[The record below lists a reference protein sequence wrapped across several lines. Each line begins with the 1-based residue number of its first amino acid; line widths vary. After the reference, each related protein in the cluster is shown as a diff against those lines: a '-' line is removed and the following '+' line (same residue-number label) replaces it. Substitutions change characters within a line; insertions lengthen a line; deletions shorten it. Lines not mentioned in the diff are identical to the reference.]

1 MIRVSKHSL
10 KFSNKEKIQKLD
22 KFFEL
27 YKLTLIDYI
36 NQIKVG
42 KLQLKTML
50 TSKQLPDS
58 VLIHSRYKQLAYK
71 QASEIIRSNLVQIQK
86 RVYNRYKKLYY
97 KCIKNNIH
105 KSFTDKHF
113 KELNINYLKRININ
127 LKNLSITLN
136 ENLFNVQEGNSFDEF
151 IKVFL
156 PWFKEGKKRAETINL
171 PIKQHKHS
179 LNFKNNNWLRK
190 SSVQLEVKDRKYYL
204 NIFWEKQPVK
214 ANNKQ
219 FVGIDQGYN
228 KLISDSN
235 GVHWGK
241 ELKDIYIKLSQKKRG
256 SKNYKQLLTYKRN
269 KINEVVNKF
278 VNNYKDTDIV
288 CEDLK
293 RVKHASK
300 LYKSTN
306 NKLQYWSYKQVLDKL
321 NSLSELK
328 GFKLIKVEPAF
339 TSQTCSNCGTIIKAN
354 RQGELYNCSC
364 GLLIDADTNAA
375 INILHRGVYSHST
388 LQTKII

>member
-42 KLQLKTML
+42 KLPLKIML
-50 TSKQLPDS
+50 STKLCTDS
-58 VLIHSRYKQLAYK
+58 FIKHSRYKQLAYK

-86 RVYNRYKKLYY
+86 RTYNKYKKLYY

-113 KELNINYLKRININ
+113 KDLNINYLKRININ

-151 IKVFL
+151 VKVFL
-156 PWFKEGKKRAETINL
+156 PWFKEGKKRAETINFPL
-171 PIKQHKHS
+171 KQHKHS

-190 SSVQLEVKDRKYYL
+190 SSIQLKFKSGNYYL
-204 NIFWEKQPVK
+204 NIFWEKESVK
-214 ANNKQ
+214 TNNQLKI
-219 FVGIDQGYN
+219 GIDQGYN
-228 KLISDSN
+228 KLLSDSN
-235 GVHWGK
+235 GVHGGK
-241 ELKDIYIKLSQKKRG
+241 ELKEIYIKLTKKKRG
-256 SKNYKQLLTYKRN
+256 SKNYNQLLTYKRN
-269 KINEVVNKF
+269 KINEVVNRF
-278 VNNYKDTDIV
+278 IETYKDTDIV

-300 LYKSTN
+300 LYKSIN

-328 GFKLIKVEPAF
+328 GFRLIKVEPAF
-339 TSQTCSNCGTIIKAN
+339 TSQTCSKCGQVIKAN
-354 RQGELYNCSC
+354 RQGELYSCSC

-375 INILHRGVYSHST
+375 INILSRGLYCPST
-388 LQTKII
+388 QQT

>member
-42 KLQLKTML
+42 KLPLKTML
-50 TSKQLPDS
+50 TTSACPNS
-58 VLIHSRYKQLAYK
+58 AIIHSRYKQLAYK

-86 RVYNRYKKLYY
+86 RTYNKYKKLYY

-171 PIKQHKHS
+171 PLKHHKHS

-190 SSVQLEVKDRKYYL
+190 SSIQLEVKNNKYYL
-204 NIFWEKQPVK
+204 NIFWEKESLK
-214 ANNKQ
+214 KENK
-219 FVGIDQGYN
+219 FKVGIDQGYN

-241 ELKDIYIKLSQKKRG
+241 ELKEIYIKLTKKKRG
-256 SKNYKQLLTYKRN
+256 SKKYKQLLTYKRN
-269 KINEVVNKF
+269 KINEVINRF
-278 VNNYKDTDIV
+278 IETYKDTDIV

-300 LYKSTN
+300 LYKSIN

-339 TSQTCSNCGTIIKAN
+339 TSQTCSKCGQIIKAN

-375 INILHRGVYSHST
+375 INILHRGIYCPSN
-388 LQTKII
+388 Q

>member
-10 KFSNKEKIQKLD
+10 KFSNKDKIQKLD

-36 NQIKVG
+36 NQIKEG
-42 KLQLKTML
+42 KLPLKTML
-50 TSKQLPDS
+50 TTSACPNS
-58 VLIHSRYKQLAYK
+58 AIIHSRYKQLAYK
-71 QASEIIRSNLVQIQK
+71 QASEIIRGNLVQIQK
-86 RVYNRYKKLYY
+86 RTYNKYKKLYY
-97 KCIKNNIH
+97 KCIKNNKH

-136 ENLFNVQEGNSFDEF
+136 ENLFNVQEGNCFDEF

-171 PIKQHKHS
+171 PLKHHKHS
-179 LNFKNNNWLRK
+179 LKFKNNNWLRK
-190 SSVQLEVKDRKYYL
+190 SSIQLEVKEGKYYL
-204 NIFWEKQPVK
+204 NIFWEKESAK
-214 ANNKQ
+214 ANNK
-219 FVGIDQGYN
+219 FKVGVDQGYN

-241 ELKDIYIKLSQKKRG
+241 DLKDIYIKLTQKKRG
-256 SKNYKQLLTYKRN
+256 SKNYNQLLTYKRN

-278 VNNYKDTDIV
+278 VNTYKDTDIV

-300 LYKSTN
+300 LYKKTN

-328 GFKLIKVEPAF
+328 GFKLIKVEPAY
-339 TSQTCSNCGTIIKAN
+339 TSQTCSNCGAIIKAN
-354 RQGELYNCSC
+354 RQGELYSCSC

-375 INILHRGVYSHST
+375 INILHRGAYCSST
-388 LQTKII
+388 QQI

>member
-10 KFSNKEKIQKLD
+10 KFSNKEKIQKLN

-36 NQIKVG
+36 NQIKAG
-42 KLQLKTML
+42 KLPLKTML
-50 TSKQLPDS
+50 TTSACPNS
-58 VLIHSRYKQLAYK
+58 VIIHSRYKQLAYK
-71 QASEIIRSNLVQIQK
+71 QASEIIRGNLVQIQK
-86 RVYNRYKKLYY
+86 RIYNKYKKLYY
-97 KCIKNNIH
+97 KCIKNNKH

-151 IKVFL
+151 IKIFL
-156 PWFKEGKKRAETINL
+156 PWFKEGIKRAETINL
-171 PIKQHKHS
+171 PLKQHKHS
-179 LNFKNNNWLRK
+179 LKFKNNNWLRK
-190 SSVQLEVKDRKYYL
+190 SSIQLEVKEGKYYL
-204 NIFWEKQPVK
+204 NIFWEKESVK
-214 ANNKQ
+214 QTNKQ

-235 GVHWGK
+235 GIHWGK
-241 ELKDIYIKLSQKKRG
+241 DLKDIYIKLSQKKRG
-256 SKNYKQLLTYKRN
+256 SKNYNQLLTYKRN
-269 KINEVVNKF
+269 KINEVVNCF
-278 VNNYKDTDIV
+278 INFYKDTDIV

-300 LYKSTN
+300 LYRKMN

-328 GFKLIKVEPAF
+328 GFKLIKVEPGY
-339 TSQTCSNCGTIIKAN
+339 TSQTCSKCGQIIKAN

-375 INILHRGVYSHST
+375 INILHRGVYSPSNQ
-388 LQTKII
+388 QT

>member
-10 KFSNKEKIQKLD
+10 KFSNEEKIQKLD

-27 YKLTLIDYI
+27 YKFTLIDYI
-36 NQIKVG
+36 NQIKQS
-42 KLQLKTML
+42 KLPLKTML
-50 TSKQLPDS
+50 TTSACPNS
-58 VLIHSRYKQLAYK
+58 AIIHSRYKQLAYK
-71 QASEIIRSNLVQIQK
+71 QASEIIRSNLTLIQK
-86 RVYNRYKKLYY
+86 RVYKKYKKLYY
-97 KCIKNNIH
+97 KCNKLNKH

-136 ENLFNVQEGNSFDEF
+136 KDLFNIQEGNCFDEF
-151 IKVFL
+151 VKVFL

-179 LNFKNNNWLRK
+179 LKFKNNNWLRK
-190 SSVQLEVKDRKYYL
+190 SSVQLEIKEGKYYL
-204 NIFWEKQPVK
+204 NIFWEKESVK
-214 ANNKQ
+214 QTNKQ

-241 ELKDIYIKLSQKKRG
+241 DLKDIYIKLTQKKRG

-278 VNNYKDTDIV
+278 VNTYKDTDIV

-300 LYKSTN
+300 LYKKTN

-328 GFKLIKVEPAF
+328 GFKLIKVEPAY
-339 TSQTCSNCGTIIKAN
+339 TSQTCSNCGQIIKAN

-364 GLLIDADTNAA
+364 GLLIDADINAA
-375 INILHRGVYSHST
+375 INILHRGAYSPSN
-388 LQTKII
+388 Q

>member
-22 KFFEL
+22 TFFEL

-36 NQIKVG
+36 NKIKEG
-42 KLQLKTML
+42 KLPLKTML

-58 VLIHSRYKQLAYK
+58 AITHSRYKQLAYK
-71 QASEIIRSNLVQIQK
+71 QASEIIRGNLVQIQK
-86 RVYNRYKKLYY
+86 RTYNKYKKLYH
-97 KCIKNNIH
+97 KCIKNNKH

-113 KELNINYLKRININ
+113 KELNINYLKHININ

-136 ENLFNVQEGNSFDEF
+136 KDLFNIQEGNCFDEF
-151 IKVFL
+151 VKVFL

-179 LNFKNNNWLRK
+179 LKFKNNNWLRK
-190 SSVQLEVKDRKYYL
+190 SSVQLEIKEGKYYL
-204 NIFWEKQPVK
+204 NIFWEKESVK
-214 ANNKQ
+214 QTNKQ

-241 ELKDIYIKLSQKKRG
+241 DLKDIYIKLTQKKRG

-278 VNNYKDTDIV
+278 VNTYKDTDIV

-300 LYKSTN
+300 LYKKTN

-328 GFKLIKVEPAF
+328 GFKLIKVEPAY
-339 TSQTCSNCGTIIKAN
+339 TSQTCSNCGQIIKAN

-364 GLLIDADTNAA
+364 GLLIDADINAA
-375 INILHRGVYSHST
+375 INILHRGAYSPSN
-388 LQTKII
+388 Q

>member
-22 KFFEL
+22 NFFEL

-42 KLQLKTML
+42 KLPLKIML
-50 TSKQLPDS
+50 STKLCPDS
-58 VLIHSRYKQLAYK
+58 IIKHSRYKQLAYK
-71 QASEIIRSNLVQIQK
+71 QASEIIRSNLIQIQK
-86 RVYNRYKKLYY
+86 RTYNKYKKLYY

-113 KELNINYLKRININ
+113 KDLNINYLKRININ

-171 PIKQHKHS
+171 PLKQHKHS

-190 SSVQLEVKDRKYYL
+190 SSIQLEVKNNKYYL
-204 NIFWEKQPVK
+204 NIFWEKELVK
-214 ANNKQ
+214 TNNQLKI
-219 FVGIDQGYN
+219 GIDQGYN

-241 ELKDIYIKLSQKKRG
+241 ELKEIYIKLTKKKRG

-269 KINEVVNKF
+269 KINEVVNRF
-278 VNNYKDTDIV
+278 IETYKDTDIV

-328 GFKLIKVEPAF
+328 GFKLIKVEPAY
-339 TSQTCSNCGTIIKAN
+339 TSQTCSNCGQVIKAN
-354 RQGELYNCSC
+354 RQGELYSCSC

-375 INILHRGVYSHST
+375 INILNRGVYCPST
-388 LQTKII
+388 QQT

>member
-42 KLQLKTML
+42 KLPLKTML
-50 TSKQLPDS
+50 TTSACPNS
-58 VLIHSRYKQLAYK
+58 AIIHSRYKQLAYK

-86 RVYNRYKKLYY
+86 RTYNKYKKLYF

-113 KELNINYLKRININ
+113 KDLNINYLKRININ

-136 ENLFNVQEGNSFDEF
+136 ENLFNVKEGNSFDEF

-156 PWFKEGKKRAETINL
+156 PWFKEGKKRAETINFPL
-171 PIKQHKHS
+171 KQHKHS

-190 SSVQLEVKDRKYYL
+190 SSIQLEVKNNKYYL
-204 NIFWEKQPVK
+204 NIFWEKESIK
-214 ANNKQ
+214 KENK
-219 FVGIDQGYN
+219 FKVGIDQGYN

-241 ELKDIYIKLSQKKRG
+241 ELKSIYIQLANKKHG
-256 SKNYKQLLTYKRN
+256 SKNYNQLLTYKRN
-269 KINEVVNKF
+269 KINEVVNRF
-278 VNNYKDTDIV
+278 IETYKDTDIV

-328 GFKLIKVEPAF
+328 GFKLIKVEPAY
-339 TSQTCSNCGTIIKAN
+339 TSQTCSNCGQIIKAN

-375 INILHRGVYSHST
+375 INILHRGVYCPSN
-388 LQTKII
+388 Q

>member
-22 KFFEL
+22 NFFEL

-42 KLQLKTML
+42 KLPLKIML
-50 TSKQLPDS
+50 STKLCPDS
-58 VLIHSRYKQLAYK
+58 FIKHSRYKQLAYK

-86 RVYNRYKKLYY
+86 RTYNKYKKLYY

-113 KELNINYLKRININ
+113 KDLNINYLKRININ

-136 ENLFNVQEGNSFDEF
+136 ENLFNVQEGKSFDEF

-156 PWFKEGKKRAETINL
+156 PWFKKGKKRAETINL
-171 PIKQHKHS
+171 PLKQHKHS

-190 SSVQLEVKDRKYYL
+190 SSIQLEFKSGNYYL
-204 NIFWEKQPVK
+204 NIFWEKESVK
-214 ANNKQ
+214 TNNQLKI
-219 FVGIDQGYN
+219 GIDQGYN
-228 KLISDSN
+228 KLLSDSN

-241 ELKDIYIKLSQKKRG
+241 ELKEIYIKLTKKKRG
-256 SKNYKQLLTYKRN
+256 SKNYNQLLTYKRN
-269 KINEVVNKF
+269 KINEVVNRF
-278 VNNYKDTDIV
+278 IETYKDTDIV

-300 LYKSTN
+300 LYKSIN

-328 GFKLIKVEPAF
+328 GFRLIKVEPAF
-339 TSQTCSNCGTIIKAN
+339 TSQTCSKCGQVIKAN
-354 RQGELYNCSC
+354 RQGELYSCSC

-375 INILHRGVYSHST
+375 INILNRGVYCPST
-388 LQTKII
+388 QQT

>member
-10 KFSNKEKIQKLD
+10 KFSNKEKIQKLE

-42 KLQLKTML
+42 KLPLKTML
-50 TSKQLPDS
+50 TTSACPNS
-58 VLIHSRYKQLAYK
+58 AIIHSRHKQLAYK
-71 QASEIIRSNLVQIQK
+71 QASEIIRSNLIQIQK
-86 RVYNRYKKLYY
+86 RTYNKYKKLYY

-113 KELNINYLKRININ
+113 KDLNINYLKRININ

-156 PWFKEGKKRAETINL
+156 PWFKEGKKRAETINFPL
-171 PIKQHKHS
+171 KQHKHS

-190 SSVQLEVKDRKYYL
+190 SSIQLKFKSGNYYL
-204 NIFWEKQPVK
+204 NIFWEKEFIK
-214 ANNKQ
+214 KENK
-219 FVGIDQGYN
+219 FKVGIDQGYN

-241 ELKDIYIKLSQKKRG
+241 ELKSIYIQLANKKHG
-256 SKNYKQLLTYKRN
+256 SKNYNQLLAYKRN
-269 KINEVVNKF
+269 KINEVVNRF
-278 VNNYKDTDIV
+278 IETYKDTDIV
-288 CEDLK
+288 CEDLN

-328 GFKLIKVEPAF
+328 GFKLIKVEPAY
-339 TSQTCSNCGTIIKAN
+339 TSQICSKCGQIIKAN
-354 RQGELYNCSC
+354 RN
-364 GLLIDADTNAA
+364 
-375 INILHRGVYSHST
+375 RRT
-388 LQTKII
+388 L

>member
-36 NQIKVG
+36 NQIEDG
-42 KLQLKTML
+42 KLPLKTML

-58 VLIHSRYKQLAYK
+58 VLTHSRYKQLAYK
-71 QASEIIRSNLVQIQK
+71 QASEIIRSNLTQIQK
-86 RVYNRYKKLYY
+86 RVYNKYKKLYY
-97 KCIKNNIH
+97 KCIKNNKH
-105 KSFTDKHF
+105 KLFTDKHF
-113 KELNINYLKRININ
+113 KELNINYLKRIKIDI
-127 LKNLSITLN
+127 KNLSITLN

-151 IKVFL
+151 VKIFL

-171 PIKQHKHS
+171 PLKHHKHS
-179 LNFKNNNWLRK
+179 LKFKNNNWLRK
-190 SSVQLEVKDRKYYL
+190 SSIQLEIKEGKYYL
-204 NIFWEKQPVK
+204 NIFWEKENIK
-214 ANNKQ
+214 KENK
-219 FVGIDQGYN
+219 FKIGIDQGYN

-241 ELKDIYIKLSQKKRG
+241 DLKQIYIKLANKKRG
-256 SKNYKQLLTYKRN
+256 SKNFNQLLTYKRN
-269 KINEVVNKF
+269 KINEVVNRF
-278 VNNYKDTDIV
+278 IDFYKDTDIV

-300 LYKSTN
+300 LYKKTN

-328 GFKLIKVEPAF
+328 GFKLIKVEPAY
-339 TSQTCSNCGTIIKAN
+339 TSQTCSKCGQAIKAN
-354 RQGELYNCSC
+354 RNGELYNCSC

-375 INILHRGVYSHST
+375 INILHRGVYSPSN
-388 LQTKII
+388 Q

>member
-36 NQIKVG
+36 NQIKTC
-42 KLQLKTML
+42 KLPLKTML

-58 VLIHSRYKQLAYK
+58 AIIHSRYKQLAYK
-71 QASEIIRSNLVQIQK
+71 QASEIIRSNLTLIQK
-86 RVYNRYKKLYY
+86 RVYNKYKKLYHT
-97 KCIKNNIH
+97 CIKNNKH

-113 KELNINYLKRININ
+113 KELNINYLKRIKIDI
-127 LKNLSITLN
+127 KNLSITLN

-151 IKVFL
+151 VKVFL

-171 PIKQHKHS
+171 PLKQHKHS
-179 LNFKNNNWLRK
+179 LNFKNNNWVRK
-190 SSVQLEVKDRKYYL
+190 SSIQLEVKEGKYYL
-204 NIFWEKQPVK
+204 NIFWEKENIK
-214 ANNKQ
+214 KENK
-219 FVGIDQGYN
+219 FKIGIDQGYN

-241 ELKDIYIKLSQKKRG
+241 DLKDVYIKLANKKRG
-256 SKNYKQLLTYKRN
+256 SKNFKQLLTYKRN
-269 KINEVVNKF
+269 KINEVVNRF
-278 VNNYKDTDIV
+278 IETYKDTDIV

-300 LYKSTN
+300 LYKKTN

-328 GFKLIKVEPAF
+328 GFKLIKVEPAY
-339 TSQTCSNCGTIIKAN
+339 TSQTCSKCGQIIKAN
-354 RQGELYNCSC
+354 RN
-364 GLLIDADTNAA
+364 
-375 INILHRGVYSHST
+375 R
-388 LQTKII
+388 